1 MKITEINVIP
11 LYPRLAERYA
21 RRKVD
26 LYGIDARTVF
36 KIQTDKGIT
45 GYGDQRV
52 RPVAQ
57 SDALVRLPA
66 AAVPDLLQLARGN
79 HVRHPGPT
87 AV

>member
-1 MKITEINVIP
+1 MKITEMNII
-11 LYPRLAERYA
+11 LIYPRLAARYQ

-52 RPVAQ
+52 RP
-57 SDALVRLPA
+57 S
-66 AAVPDLLQLARGN
+66 
-79 HVRHPGPT
+79 
-87 AV
+87 